1 MVDKGND
8 YIISRLKEKYGD
20 KYDYSLVK
28 YKGWRQPITL
38 VCNRCGSKRVVP
50 TVSNA
55 LSQNI
60 QCTESKCKKE
70 DSRKA
75 FEERGKELYGDHL
88 DVLKTYLSTNYKY
101 LVDDS
106 YFKSPV
112 EVIKYL
118 NLDRDAD
125 TKIISAYKVRYY

>member
-60 QCTESKCKKE
+60 QCTEPKCKKE

-75 FEERGKELYGDHL
+75 FEERGKELYGDQF
-88 DVLKTYLSTNYKY
+88 DYSNAYTDPETNKCEIKCTVLTFTWWR
-101 LVDDS
+101 VS
-106 YFKSPV
+106 YM
-112 EVIKYL
+112 
-118 NLDRDAD
+118 R
-125 TKIISAYKVRYY
+125 